1 MSLEDLDRFLTLRDS
16 DPDLAQAL
24 AQPMDLDRFLGL
36 AAEHGFALSE
46 ADVFALHSS
55 ANTTRERQLSFSRIK
70 PPNHAACAISST
82 AEHHH
87 VSVPRSVHRS
97 SH

>member
-46 ADVFALHSS
+46 ADVFAASS

-82 AEHHH
+82 ADHHH
-87 VSVPRSVHRS
+87 VSVHRTVHRS

>member
-16 DPDLAQAL
+16 DPDLAEAL
-24 AQPMDLDRFLGL
+24 AQPMDLERFLGL

-46 ADVFALHSS
+46 ADVFA
-55 ANTTRERQLSFSRIK
+55 AQQRERQLSCNRIK

-82 AEHHH
+82 ANHHQF
-87 VSVPRSVHRS
+87 
-97 SH
+97 

>member
-1 MSLEDLDRFLTLRDS
+1 MSLEDLDRFLTRRDS
-16 DPDLAQAL
+16 DPDLAKAL
-24 AQPMDLDRFLGL
+24 AQPMDLERFLGL

-46 ADVFALHSS
+46 ADVFAAQQREHQ
-55 ANTTRERQLSFSRIK
+55 RERQLSFSRIK

-82 AEHHH
+82 ADHHH
-87 VSVPRSVHRS
+87 VSVPRS